1 MKRLA
6 ASRNDCASIRKKLS
20 AFADGEVSSDWRL
33 KIESHLETCPDCR
46 QALADLRRLWLE
58 LDDPTPVQTRPGF
71 TLEVLRKIVEEAQPG
86 RFEWFR
92 SLSRLFPVPA
102 TVAMVALVGMLL
114 GGWMGHSLIDGPA
127 NPLGATIAGTA
138 AQSATIEALD
148 VFAPT
153 PKGSLAHD
161 YLMLAGDT
169 TQVTQ

>member
-1 MKRLA
+1 MSKQAL
-6 ASRNDCASIRKKLS
+6 SRKDCASIRKKLS
-20 AFADGEVSSDWRL
+20 AFADGEVSADWRL

-46 QALADLRRLWLE
+46 QALAELRELWQA
-58 LDDPTPVQTRPGF
+58 LDDSVSVQTRPGF
-71 TLEVLRKIVEEAQPG
+71 TRDVMRKIVEESQPG
-86 RFEWFR
+86 RFDWFR

-114 GGWMGHSLIDGPA
+114 GGWMGHTLLDGVT
-127 NPLGATIAGTA
+127 NPLGATIAATQG
-138 AQSATIEALD
+138 QSATIEALH

-169 TQVTQ
+169 MQVTQ